1 MRQEGWPCVPLISRQ
16 FSSGRP
22 VMKLHMKLR
31 NMPLQKCRTKNI
43 LANQLFAFKVGW
55 FSEIGVWVTWRYAIL
70 ISSFR
75 DLFASL
81 LKMRHIIYSF
91 SIREIKNRFDAMRQN
106 YSQKNKNRC
115 EKESNFFE
123 KKESMRCD
131 ATSSHRIDSHSH
143 KSTNRIEQ
151 SEHWFYR
158 KGQFQSVFRDFWR
171 CLEHLSNK

>member
-1 MRQEGWPCVPLISRQ
+1 MMII
-16 FSSGRP
+16 
-22 VMKLHMKLR
+22 MKPHMKLR
-31 NMPLQKCRTKNI
+31 NMPLRKCQTKNI
-43 LANQLFAFKVGW
+43 LANKLFAFKVGGGMIHRNR
-55 FSEIGVWVTWRYAIL
+55 SMSCVKTARYAIL

-81 LKMRHIIYSF
+81 LKMRHIIFSF
-91 SIREIKNRFDAMRQN
+91 SIREIKNRSDAMRQN

-151 SEHWFYR
+151 SEH
-158 KGQFQSVFRDFWR
+158 
-171 CLEHLSNK
+171 